1 MKHIKNY
8 KDFSNLILE
17 NIETDTISKMLKVLD
32 NNKITYSSFLQEEI
46 DRVQTK
52 NALEDLLFRESNLDS
67 SEAYIYIIDEIWGI
81 LNKSEINENVEY
93 DEELIQ
99 LDQICLVLDEYLL
112 DYDYNKLRDLCP
124 FEDINNLEEFLKNE
138 TNYSTMIIYEGEE
151 MLVKLQNIINDE
163 EVELDELDENKDF
176 CPFCKSE
183 VSGMDI
189 NCKKCDAHLMH

>member
-17 NIETDTISKMLKVLD
+17 NIEADTISKMLKVLD
-32 NNKITYSSFLQEEI
+32 DNKITYSSFLQEEI
-46 DRVQTK
+46 DRVETK
-52 NALEDLLFRESNLDS
+52 NALEELLFRESNLDS

-93 DEELIQ
+93 DDELIQ
-99 LDQICLVLDEYLL
+99 LDQICSVLDEYLVEYSYNEIRNLYNGSNAL
-112 DYDYNKLRDLCP
+112 DY
-124 FEDINNLEEFLKNE
+124 NNLYEYLSTTNLESLSKHEIDEIEF
-138 TNYSTMIIYEGEE
+138 
-151 MLVKLQNIINDE
+151 KLQNILSTD
-163 EVELDELDENKDF
+163 LELDENKEL

-189 NCKKCDAHLMH
+189 FCKSCDAHLMH